1 MKKAYKRGGRRPGAG
16 RKRKWDC
23 WFRLKVGQDCEKLFR
38 EAIET
43 KFAEEQRILLTEQ
56 SGLSKELPKAQDVEV
71 ELRSGWLEQEDGG
84 DQYLW
89 DVAAE
94 IEQLNIVY
102 KNPNLENRVFSLPV
116 RPRRG
121 TRKAII
127 EQIAIKYS
135 LTENQVDN
143 FWQAYRRFE
152 KSIGI

>member
-1 MKKAYKRGGRRPGAG
+1 MKKADKRGGRRPGAG

-38 EAIET
+38 KAIET

-89 DVAAE
+89 DVVGE
-94 IEQLNIVY
+94 IEQLNIIY
-102 KNPNLENRVFSLPV
+102 KNQNLENRVFSLPV

-127 EQIAIKYS
+127 EQIAIKYT

-143 FWQAYRRFE
+143 LWQAYRRFE
-152 KSIGI
+152 KSK

>member
-1 MKKAYKRGGRRPGAG
+1 MKKADKRGGRRPGAG

-38 EAIET
+38 KAIET

>member
-102 KNPNLENRVFSLPV
+102 KNQNLENRVFSLPV

>member
-1 MKKAYKRGGRRPGAG
+1 MKKADKRGGRRPGAG

-38 EAIET
+38 KAIET

-102 KNPNLENRVFSLPV
+102 KNQNLENRVFSLPV

>member
-56 SGLSKELPKAQDVEV
+56 SGLSKELPKAQDVDV

-102 KNPNLENRVFSLPV
+102 KNQNLENRVFSLPV

>member
-1 MKKAYKRGGRRPGAG
+1 MKKADKRGGRRPGAG

-43 KFAEEQRILLTEQ
+43 KFAEEQRILLTEH
-56 SGLSKELPKAQDVEV
+56 SRLSKEFPRAQDVEV
-71 ELRSGWLEQEDGG
+71 EFRSEWLEQEDGG

-89 DVAAE
+89 DVVGE
-94 IEQLNIVY
+94 IEQLNIIY
-102 KNPNLENRVFSLPV
+102 KNQNLENRVFSLPV

-127 EQIAIKYS
+127 EQIAIKYT

-143 FWQAYRRFE
+143 LWQAYRRFE
-152 KSIGI
+152 KSI

>member
-16 RKRKWDC
+16 RKRKWVC

-102 KNPNLENRVFSLPV
+102 KNQNLENRVFSLPV

>member
-1 MKKAYKRGGRRPGAG
+1 MKKADKRGGRRPGAG

-102 KNPNLENRVFSLPV
+102 KNQNLENRVFSLPV

>member
-1 MKKAYKRGGRRPGAG
+1 MKKADKRGGRRPGAG

-38 EAIET
+38 KAIET

-102 KNPNLENRVFSLPV
+102 KNQNLENRVFSLPV

-152 KSIGI
+152 KSIVI

>member
-1 MKKAYKRGGRRPGAG
+1 M
-16 RKRKWDC
+16 
-23 WFRLKVGQDCEKLFR
+23 
-38 EAIET
+38 
-43 KFAEEQRILLTEQ
+43 
-56 SGLSKELPKAQDVEV
+56 

-102 KNPNLENRVFSLPV
+102 KNQNLENRVFSLPV

-143 FWQAYRRFE
+143 FWQSYRRFE